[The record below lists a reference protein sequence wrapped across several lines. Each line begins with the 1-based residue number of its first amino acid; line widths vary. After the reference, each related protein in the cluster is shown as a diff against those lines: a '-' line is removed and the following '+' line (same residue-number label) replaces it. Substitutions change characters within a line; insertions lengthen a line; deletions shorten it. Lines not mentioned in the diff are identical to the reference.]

1 MNAEKFIQRLCLV
14 LVTLYFGVSLAGPL
28 TALVVSSLQSGD
40 DGSAANLAGRLTDP
54 RLVRAAGNSL
64 WVGALTSAITTALAL
79 FYAYGL
85 TRARL
90 PLKGIFAAA
99 GQIPLLAPSLLSAL
113 ALVYLFG
120 VQGLLRPW
128 MGEASIMGWQGI
140 VIANVIATF
149 PHALLVLR
157 TALSASDGR
166 LYEAGEL
173 MGRSGR
179 SMFLA
184 VTLPG
189 VRHGLVS
196 AALIVFMLTIAD
208 IGAPKVVGGSFD
220 VLALEIYKQ
229 VLGQQDFAMGAAVA
243 LAMLAPTALA
253 MGIERWAAS
262 RQSAALS
269 ARSTPLVLKPHLARD
284 TAMLTGCSIIA
295 AGLVGVIAVCQF
307 ASVAAFWPYDVSFTT
322 KHYDF
327 NRFDGGG
334 WQALGNS
341 VQLAVFTA
349 IGGALLVFAN
359 AYLLEKTK
367 PHRVVR
373 GALSGFSL
381 LSAAVPGLSLGLAY
395 VFFFNNPANL
405 LNGLY
410 GTMAILVLATIT
422 HFYTVAH
429 LSATSALKALD
440 PEFETAA
447 AAMGRPFWMVA
458 ARVSFPI
465 SIPALIETALYFFV
479 NAMTTVSVVVF
490 LYGPHTKLA
499 SVAVLNMDDAG
510 DVAPAAAMGMMIF
523 YINLAVRI
531 AGETVLTRVRA
542 STTRGK
548 VS

>member
-1 MNAEKFIQRLCLV
+1 MNAENLIQRLCLV
-14 LVTLYFGVSLAGPL
+14 MVTLYFVVSLGGPL
-28 TALVVSSLQSGD
+28 AALIVSSLQSGD
-40 DGSAANLAGRLTDP
+40 TVSAAHLAGRLADP
-54 RLVRAAGNSL
+54 RLVRAAVNSL

-85 TRARL
+85 ARARL
-90 PLKGIFAAA
+90 PLRGLFAAA
-99 GQIPLLAPSLLSAL
+99 GQIPLLSPSLLSAL

-120 VQGLLRPW
+120 VQGLFRPL
-128 MGEASIMGWQGI
+128 MGETSIVGWQGI
-140 VIANVIATF
+140 VMANVIATF
-149 PHALLVLR
+149 PHALLILR

-184 VTLPG
+184 VTLPS

-196 AALIVFMLTIAD
+196 AALVVFMLTIAD
-208 IGAPKVVGGSFD
+208 VGAPKVIGGSFD
-220 VLALEIYKQ
+220 VLALEIYKK
-229 VLGQQDFAMGAAVA
+229 VLGQQDFAMGAAIA

-269 ARSTPLVLKPHLARD
+269 ARSTALVLKPHLSRD
-284 TAMLTGCSIIA
+284 LGMLAGCGLIA
-295 AGLVGVIAVCQF
+295 AALIGVIAVCQF
-307 ASVAAFWPYDVSFTT
+307 ASVAAFWPYDLSLTT

-327 NRFDGGG
+327 SRYDGGG

-341 VQLAVFTA
+341 VQLAFFTA
-349 IGGALLVFAN
+349 TGGALLVFAN

-367 PHRVVR
+367 PHKKVR
-373 GALSGFSL
+373 IVLSGVSL

-395 VFFFNNPANL
+395 VFFFSNPLNP

-410 GTMAILVLATIT
+410 GTMAILVLATIS

-447 AAMGRPFWMVA
+447 KSMGRPFWVVA
-458 ARVSFPI
+458 ARITFPI
-465 SIPALIETALYFFV
+465 STPALIETALYFFV

-490 LYGPHTKLA
+490 LYGPHTKIA
-499 SVAVLNMDDAG
+499 AVAVLNMDDAG

-523 YINLAVRI
+523 YINLTLRV
-531 AGETVLTRVRA
+531 AGEAVLTHVRG
-542 STTRGK
+542 STTKGK